1 MNPVRGSFFKKLFVS
16 DKGLSVTG
24 EVSNRVKKNYLY
36 GLIITIGINIA
47 FYYGFTLS
55 LKIEA
60 DSILKDIESKRMET
74 VAIKPAYTFQRL
86 KADINKFNEMLP
98 HGHEMTKII
107 RELDSLARGV
117 SLSIRDVS
125 YDSKKAA
132 QSGIYPISI
141 SFPVEGKYAN
151 VKSFI
156 YKLESSRR
164 LLTIDDLSLEKAS
177 GREDIRL
184 KIRVSVYLKNAGN
197 G

>member
-1 MNPVRGSFFKKLFVS
+1 MFFWFFFQSFKSKK
-16 DKGLSVTG
+16 
-24 EVSNRVKKNYLY
+24 E
-36 GLIITIGINIA
+36 
-47 FYYGFTLS
+47 
-55 LKIEA
+55 
-60 DSILKDIESKRMET
+60 ILKN
-74 VAIKPAYTFQRL
+74 L
-86 KADINKFNEMLP
+86 NKFPPKNLEIK
-98 HGHEMTKII
+98 KII
-107 RELDSLARGV
+107 GGLDSLARGV

-125 YDSKKAA
+125 YDSKKAGK
-132 QSGIYPISI
+132 SGIYPISI

-184 KIRVSVYLKNAGN
+184 KIRISVYLKNAGN